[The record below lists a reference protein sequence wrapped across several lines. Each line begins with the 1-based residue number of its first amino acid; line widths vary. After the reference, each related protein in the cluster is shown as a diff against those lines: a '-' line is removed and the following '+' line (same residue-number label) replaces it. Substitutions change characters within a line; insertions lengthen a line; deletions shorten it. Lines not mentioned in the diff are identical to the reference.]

1 MYRVLWLF
9 PLYHRRFFIGVFRG
23 QLRSETSTVPEKL
36 LFFLGVGW
44 KASDMLLIDNPYA
57 RIKQNDGKK
66 RRKTT
71 CNPQK
76 MWSSSAGA
84 S

>member
-1 MYRVLWLF
+1 VALPIVSQAF
-9 PLYHRRFFIGVFRG
+9 LYWSFSGIIEVSD
-23 QLRSETSTVPEKL
+23 LNCPEKL

-57 RIKQNDGKK
+57 RIQQNDGKK
-66 RRKTT
+66 RRKTK
-71 CNPQK
+71 CDPRK
-76 MWSSSAGA
+76 MWSSSAGV